1 MPARRACRRHALLWA
16 RWPLRRQLGHQLEV
30 PVKNLVLDIVRV
42 CGSATSLPEDH
53 PERDVLLQI
62 QAFTRDLDVQL
73 GVSPQL
79 ESCVAPSLAMSKD
92 AAAERASQPAQRD
105 GLAH

>member
-1 MPARRACRRHALLWA
+1 MWGDRAACRHAVRA
-16 RWPLRRQLGHQLEV
+16 VDMRCYGRVGRYDVNSVISLEV

-79 ESCVAPSLAMSKD
+79 ESCVAPSLAMS
-92 AAAERASQPAQRD
+92 
-105 GLAH
+105 

>member
-1 MPARRACRRHALLWA
+1 MWGDRAACRHAVRA
-16 RWPLRRQLGHQLEV
+16 VDMRCYGRVGRYDVNSVISLEV

-79 ESCVAPSLAMSKD
+79 ESCVAPSLAMT
-92 AAAERASQPAQRD
+92 
-105 GLAH
+105 